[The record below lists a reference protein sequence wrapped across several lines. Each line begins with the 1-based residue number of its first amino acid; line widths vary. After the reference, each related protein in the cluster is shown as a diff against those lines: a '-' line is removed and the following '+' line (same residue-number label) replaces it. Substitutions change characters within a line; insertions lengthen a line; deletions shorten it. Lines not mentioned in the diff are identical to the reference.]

1 MRDLEWMSPNFANLS
16 LCSHNF
22 YYNINYGLTW
32 WLSRKE
38 STCNAG
44 DTRDSRVRSLG
55 WEDSLKEG
63 MATPSSFLAWEIPWT
78 EEPTVRRVAELDIPE
93 VTEHSNIPYSHMY

>member
-1 MRDLEWMSPNFANLS
+1 MSPNFANLS

-38 STCNAG
+38 STCSAG

-55 WEDSLKEG
+55 REGSLKEG
-63 MATPSSFLAWEIPWT
+63 LATHSSFLARKIPWT

-93 VTEHSNIPYSHMY
+93 VTEHSNIPYSHDIH